1 MTELAVIIPAYN
13 EEQSLRNTVEAV
25 SAVLIDA
32 DIDYELIVVNDG
44 SKDDT
49 AQIAAGLEG
58 ITVLTHGRNRG
69 YGAALKTGI
78 RKASAPKIGIID
90 ADGTYPIDRLP
101 DLFRL
106 AVDTG
111 SEHVIGARKGEEVH
125 DTPGRWVARRVL
137 KVIAFI
143 ATGRWIDDLNSGLR
157 VFDRSVAMQ
166 NWSLFPNGFSFTT
179 TITIATLQSGVDVR
193 FEPIDYFQREGE
205 SHIRPVKDFF
215 RFVGLIIRISFIYA
229 PLRFFVVPGV
239 VLLLIGIGIAIG
251 QIITDD
257 NIADSAVLAILFG
270 GQLLL
275 NGLIAESLARLH
287 LRPLAA

>member
-1 MTELAVIIPAYN
+1 MADLAVVIPAYN
-13 EEQSLRNTVEAV
+13 EEQSLQSTVESV
-25 SAVLIDA
+25 KAVLDDA

-44 SKDDT
+44 SSDRT
-49 AQIAAGLEG
+49 AEIASTLDV
-58 ITVLTHGRNRG
+58 TLLTHSRNRG

-78 RKASAPKIGIID
+78 RVATAPHIGIID

-106 AVDTG
+106 AIETG
-111 SEHVIGARKGEEVH
+111 SEHVIGARNGAEVH

-137 KVIAFI
+137 RIIAFI

-157 VFDRSVAMQ
+157 VFTRSVAMQ
-166 NWSLFPNGFSFTT
+166 SWSLFPSGFSFTS

-193 FEPIDYFQREGE
+193 FEPIDYYHREGK

-215 RFVGLIIRISFIYA
+215 RFVSLIIRISFIYA

-239 VLLLIGIGIAIG
+239 ILLLTGIGIAAG
-251 QIITDD
+251 QIITDN
-257 NIADSAVLAILFG
+257 NIADSAVVAILFG

-287 LRPLAA
+287 LRPITT